1 MAHYHPMYGQLLNSR
16 EVSDLTGYTMN
27 QLRYFRQHPERS
39 PFPLLK
45 QGTTTFY
52 READVRKYVEQSGA
66 IDIEYIVPDGFDPE
80 PLVNPNYVAAK
91 KGQYD
96 QLAKITT
103 ANAWSKWT
111 EKLTLNG
118 GMDINEAYQF
128 IADEQVRLYELA
140 TGDNLRKMYG
150 EDVDYPVRKNDPLR
164 YWPSRTYGI
173 RSLAR
178 KIYGWEVTDEDILNV
193 PIGEVP
199 PSKIE

>member
-1 MAHYHPMYGQLLNSR
+1 MAHYDPVYGDLLTSR
-16 EVSDLTGYTMN
+16 EVSDLTGFTVN
-27 QLRYFRQHPERS
+27 QLRNQRQRKTSPLPFISDGNTSWYRKSDVMKYLERRGNVVREYYVPE
-39 PFPLLK
+39 
-45 QGTTTFY
+45 
-52 READVRKYVEQSGA
+52 
-66 IDIEYIVPDGFDPE
+66 GFDPDPIE
-80 PLVNPNYVAAK
+80 QSVVTLERREHL
-91 KGQYD
+91 G

-118 GMDINEAYQF
+118 GMEINEAYQF
-128 IADEQVRLYELA
+128 IADEQVRLYKLA
-140 TGDNLRKMYG
+140 TGDDLRQMYG
-150 EDVDYPVRKNDPLR
+150 NDVDYPVRKNDPMR

-178 KIYGWEVTDEDILNV
+178 KIYGWDVTDEDILNV